1 MAKTEGKAISDV
13 LSWIGWARAN
23 TADSYPSRGR
33 SMAKARDS
41 LEQSVK

>member
-1 MAKTEGKAISDV
+1 MAKTEGIAISDM
-13 LSWIGWARAN
+13 LNWFGWAHAN
-23 TADSYPSRGR
+23 TADSYLSRER